1 MANRT
6 FPGFPL
12 IDTAST
18 LDEQIAND
26 GYPAVRSKIQTLS
39 VDSAL
44 ALRDLTASLNFV
56 ADYSGVPGSY
66 NRFRS
71 EVQRFLNYLWVVAG
85 RTLDQ
90 VDAEVVSGY
99 FKFLKNPPAAWVAPN
114 IHSGF
119 LDEQGQRV
127 INPRWRPFTSQR
139 SKGKRYT
146 ASPASLKSSRT
157 VLSSYFR
164 FLRQRRIMA
173 EDPFLEVRRRD
184 MKAKSNALL
193 ERQEVSVRRYTDW
206 QWSFIRE
213 TIEQAADQD
222 PKYERHLFVI
232 VTMKTLFLRIS
243 ELSVRKIDG
252 ELRIPAFSDFQ
263 KQVIGSEA
271 FWTYYVFGKGDKGR
285 TITCPDA
292 YLPYLKRWRA
302 YLGCDSPL
310 PLPNEPRAILPS
322 ARGGG
327 LGARQIQRIC
337 EEGIMLAVQKMKD
350 DGFSDEAAQL
360 EAIASETHYL
370 RHTGASQAIEAGADI
385 RHISEELG
393 HASAAFTEQIYINAD
408 QVRRRSAGRNRSV

>member
-1 MANRT
+1 MSR
-6 FPGFPL
+6 FPGFP
-12 IDTAST
+12 IFDAASQLDDQ
-18 LDEQIAND
+18 LDEQ
-26 GYPAVRSKIQTLS
+26 GYASVRDAIVALS
-39 VDSAL
+39 VDQDKAF
-44 ALRDLTASLNFV
+44 RDLDASLRYLT
-56 ADYSGVPGSY
+56 DYSNVSGTY

-90 VDAEVVSGY
+90 VDAEVVSSY
-99 FKFLKNPPAAWVAPN
+99 FKFLKNPPAAWVAPS

-119 LDEQGQRV
+119 LDEQGRRI

-139 SKGKRYT
+139 SKGERYT
-146 ASPASLKSSRT
+146 ASSASLKSSRT
-157 VLSSYFR
+157 ALASYFR
-164 FLRQRRIMA
+164 FLRQRKIMA

-184 MKAKSNALL
+184 TKAKSNALL
-193 ERQEVSVRRYTDW
+193 ERQEASVRRYTDW

-213 TIEQAADQD
+213 AIEQAADQD
-222 PKYERHLFVI
+222 PEYERHLFII
-232 VTMKTLFLRIS
+232 VTMKSLFLRVS
-243 ELSVRKIDG
+243 ELAVRNVDG
-252 ELRIPAFSDFQ
+252 EPRIPAFSDFQ
-263 KQVIGSEA
+263 KQVAGGGA

-302 YLGCDSPL
+302 YLECDSPL
-310 PLPNEPRAILPS
+310 PLPNESRPILPS

-337 EEGIMLAVQKMKD
+337 EEGLTLAVQKMKD
-350 DGFSDEAAQL
+350 EGFVDEAAQL

-393 HASAAFTEQIYINAD
+393 HASAAFTEQVYVNAD
-408 QVRRRSAGRNRSV
+408 QARRRAAGRNRSI